1 MSELSGIYVTYSS
14 GFRVLTGDVMMASK
28 VILTKDELY
37 MLVSRERMVEVS
49 C

>member
-1 MSELSGIYVTYSS
+1 MSELFVIDVTYSS
-14 GFRVLTGDVMMASK
+14 GVPVLTGDVTMASK

-37 MLVSRERMVEVS
+37 MLVSRERMVEVP

>member
-1 MSELSGIYVTYSS
+1 MSGLFSIYVTSS
-14 GFRVLTGDVMMASK
+14 LGLPVLTRDVTMASK

-37 MLVSRERMVEVS
+37 TLVSRERMVEVS